1 MFEHKNL
8 YPVVLV
14 PGVVG
19 YSEDTLPG
27 KIIPCFGTTAT
38 SVSKVIKSMGM
49 DCHTA
54 SFGLVSGIWDRT
66 CELYA
71 QIFGGRV
78 DYGEAHSKH
87 TGHARFGKLYP
98 KMFTEDPEKI
108 NLIAYGFGA
117 PVARLLID
125 LLCNGSQEEISAT
138 APDKLSGLF
147 KGGNKGFVHSLV
159 TIAGVNSGI
168 TLPLA
173 LEIKIPDIKKLY
185 VEAAAFIENI
195 ISYTGYI
202 DPYYKKHGL
211 TLTQHGFS
219 FDYKDKKAVIDEE
232 SLNNYLSKTD
242 DNIFYEIG
250 LDGMD
255 KFNRNMSA
263 AEDTYYISF
272 AGSVTK
278 NLFGK
283 ITIPTLKAGICAPS
297 ALLIST
303 FENYL
308 PEYPTVTGETHEN
321 DGLVNTDASLPPVS
335 EYSAAFKSADRCVP
349 GVWYMMPISERNHLS
364 FAGLFQR
371 PDKYRN
377 EVYELMKLICNLE

>member
-27 KIIPCFGTTAT
+27 KILPCFGTTAT

-78 DYGEAHSKH
+78 DYGEAHSKKFDH
-87 TGHARFGKLYP
+87 DRFGKTYP
-98 KMFTEDPEKI
+98 GMIGVKPEKI

-117 PVARLLID
+117 PVARLFID
-125 LLCNGSQEEISAT
+125 LLCNGSQEEINAT
-138 APDKLSGLF
+138 DPDELSGLF
-147 KGGNKGFVHSLV
+147 KGENRGFVHSLV
-159 TIAGVNSGI
+159 TVAGVNSGI

-173 LEIKIPDIKKLY
+173 LETKIPNARKLY
-185 VEAAAFIENI
+185 VEAAAVAESIVAHMN
-195 ISYTGYI
+195 YI
-202 DPYYKKHGL
+202 DPYYEKHGI
-211 TLTQHGFS
+211 TFTQHGFA
-219 FDYKDKKAVIDEE
+219 FNYNDKEHLVDEE

-242 DNIFYEIG
+242 DNILYEISP
-250 LDGMD
+250 DGMD

-283 ITIPTLKAGICAPS
+283 ITIPTLKAGICAPL

-308 PEYPTVTGETHEN
+308 PEYPTVTENTHEN
-321 DGLVNTDASLPPVS
+321 DGFVNTDSSLPPIS
-335 EYSAAFKSADRCVP
+335 EHSAAFKSADRCVP
-349 GVWYMMPISERNHLS
+349 GVWYMMPVSERNHLS
-364 FAGLFQR
+364 FAGLFNR

-377 EVYELMKLICNLE
+377 EVYELVKLICNLE